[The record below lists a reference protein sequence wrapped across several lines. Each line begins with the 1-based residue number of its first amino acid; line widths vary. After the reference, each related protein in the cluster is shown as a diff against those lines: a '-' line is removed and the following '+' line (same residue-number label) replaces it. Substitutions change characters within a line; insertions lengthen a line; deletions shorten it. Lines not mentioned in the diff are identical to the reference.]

1 MRVSAVLGVT
11 LAGLLA
17 VACDAKDDKADK
29 DTSTRKAASDRSTS
43 DKAASDKA
51 AAKADDGKAKDG
63 ADAKAGADANAAK
76 DAAKAADRKVA
87 DVPVTS
93 PEQQSYSMEGV
104 KKIADN
110 CAKAFVI
117 MSTAPERVGADYTWT
132 WARQALLAN
141 QQFKVVDGEPEAPG
155 QVTFQLH
162 KASQRFQNAW
172 VLVAKCKDGG
182 TCNYLAAMHKAIVK
196 GSSSTPVCG
205 NLPMDLGPATFK
217 KPVLRK
223 SAFSPDSL
231 PDATDGAGLCAR
243 LHACTIAMDTS
254 TATNIGFDCQ
264 KAPSRFKTACA
275 RKYPCKA
282 VMDCM
287 AE

>member
-1 MRVSAVLGVT
+1 MHFKMVLGLA

-17 VACDAKDDKADK
+17 VACDQGDKAGKDGSAKKDDG
-29 DTSTRKAASDRSTS
+29 T
-43 DKAASDKA
+43 
-51 AAKADDGKAKDG
+51 AKAPDSKSSATAVKDG
-63 ADAKAGADANAAK
+63 DKPGADANAAVTGQPEPTGNK
-76 DAAKAADRKVA
+76 PADT
-87 DVPVTS
+87 PVTS

-110 CAKAFVI
+110 CAKAYVI
-117 MSTAPERVGADYTWT
+117 MSTAPDRVGEDYAWT

-141 QQFKVVDGEPEAPG
+141 QQFKVVDGEPQAPG
-155 QVTFQLH
+155 QVSFELH
-162 KASQRFQNAW
+162 KASDRFQNAW

-205 NLPMDLGPATFK
+205 PLPMDLSPTTFK
-217 KPVLRK
+217 KPTLR
-223 SAFSPDSL
+223 AAGFSTNTL
-231 PDATDGAGLCAR
+231 PEATDGTGLCAR

-254 TATNIGFDCQ
+254 KATNIGFDCQ
-264 KAPSRFKTACA
+264 KAPSKFKTACA
-275 RKYPCKA
+275 RNYPCQA
-282 VMDCM
+282 VMDCL